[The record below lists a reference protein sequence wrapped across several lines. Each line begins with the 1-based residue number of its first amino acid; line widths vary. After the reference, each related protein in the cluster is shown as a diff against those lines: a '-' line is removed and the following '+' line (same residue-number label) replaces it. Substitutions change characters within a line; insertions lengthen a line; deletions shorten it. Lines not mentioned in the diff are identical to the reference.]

1 MLHAARLA
9 YNTKVSDVS
18 EGHDIPPFWTER
30 VYCLGQPLE
39 LTTNGPVQ
47 QAT

>member
-1 MLHAARLA
+1 MLHATRLA

-18 EGHDIPPFWTER
+18 EGHDIPPCWTEK
-30 VYCLGQPLE
+30 VHCLGQSLE

-47 QAT
+47 PAT